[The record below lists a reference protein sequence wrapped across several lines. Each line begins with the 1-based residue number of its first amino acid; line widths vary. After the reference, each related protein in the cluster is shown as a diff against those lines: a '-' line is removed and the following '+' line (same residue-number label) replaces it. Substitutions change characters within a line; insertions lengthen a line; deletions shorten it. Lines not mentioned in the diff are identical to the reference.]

1 MNPADEEAAKIEPPA
16 DGVAGSHDV
25 LRLRATLKN
34 LQPISLP
41 HKPVED
47 LHGSGDKLNKQF
59 EGLLPP
65 KPQQK
70 PAEDL
75 QSLIAKIDRHLD
87 HETSERT
94 TIYDRLRAIDGQMKG
109 LESQTK
115 RRASGAFG
123 RYLVAIC
130 LGVAVTLAWQPYAEA
145 TKQIIATRAPELG
158 WSPEAKQMIAS
169 WVQQLGWTKPPVV
182 EDTPAPV
189 AQTAPETVAPTAA
202 PSLDPEQVQQMTR
215 SLTALQQSAE
225 QLARTEDQMAHEITR
240 LQAADVEIL
249 LKLPA
254 PPPPPI
260 AAALAVAGRPAPGRA
275 PSSENTQTEVALRAS
290 CGPDVQRLCG
300 GFSRENGGVIKCLSS
315 HRTELSP
322 ICVAYFN
329 AQKGAPKATS
339 PNRHP

>member
-1 MNPADEEAAKIEPPA
+1 MNPADGEATKIEPRV
-16 DGVAGSHDV
+16 DGLAGISLQSKTEEDLHSSGLEDL
-25 LRLRATLKN
+25 LRLR
-34 LQPISLP
+34 
-41 HKPVED
+41 
-47 LHGSGDKLNKQF
+47 
-59 EGLLPP
+59 
-65 KPQQK
+65 PQQK

-75 QSLIAKIDRHLD
+75 QSLIAKVDRHLD

-94 TIYDRLRAIDGQMKG
+94 TIYDRLRAIDGQMKE
-109 LESQTK
+109 LEGQTK
-115 RRASGAFG
+115 RRASGVFG

-158 WSPEAKQMIAS
+158 WSPEAKQMIAG

-182 EDTPAPV
+182 ENTPAPV

-202 PSLDPEQVQQMTR
+202 PSLDPEQVQQMTQR
-215 SLTALQQSAE
+215 LALLRQTVE
-225 QLARTEDQMAHEITR
+225 QLASTQNQMAHEITR

-260 AAALAVAGRPAPGRA
+260 AAAPAVAGRPVRGGTPH
-275 PSSENTQTEVALRAS
+275 SENTQNTAATSATLPVGHDVIEAALRAS
-290 CGPDVQRLCG
+290 CGPDVQRLCA
-300 GFSRENGGVIKCLSS
+300 GFSRENGGVIKCLNS
-315 HRTELSP
+315 HRMELSS

-339 PNRHP
+339 PNR